1 MNIQYLTL
9 DSCAEYAAGATVVI
23 DVLRAFTTAA
33 CAFAVGAQKIYMVG
47 AVEEAFALRVKIPG
61 LLLVGEVDGL
71 PISGFDFG
79 NSPSAVLAHD
89 LTGREMVMRTTA
101 GTQGITL
108 SRQADPL
115 FGSSFVCAAAT
126 ARNLAGLQPQSVS
139 FIVTGARPDDTGDE
153 DAACAEYIAAL
164 LRGEAPSPGD
174 YLARVRGSMHAQVFL
189 DQAMPEFPEADLDIA
204 CDLDRFPFTMKVR
217 QEEGKLIL
225 EKVLPE
231 DLKRG
236 NIYAC

>member
-9 DSCAEYAAGATVVI
+9 DTCADYAAGATVVI

-33 CAFAVGAQKIYMVG
+33 CAFAVGAQKITLVG
-47 AVEEAFALRVKIPG
+47 AVEEAFALREKTPG
-61 LLLVGEVDGL
+61 VLLVGEVDGL

-89 LTGREMVMRTTA
+89 LTGRALVMRTSA

-108 SRQADPL
+108 SRQAEPL

-126 ARNLAGLQPQSVS
+126 ARGLAGLQPQSVS
-139 FIVTGARPDDTGDE
+139 FVVTGVRPDDTGDE
-153 DAACAEYIAAL
+153 DAACAEYTAAL
-164 LRGEAPSPGD
+164 LRGESPSPGD
-174 YLARVRGSMHAQVFL
+174 YLARVRSSMHAQVFL
-189 DQAMPEFPEADLDIA
+189 DQALPEFPEDDLDIA

-217 QEEGKLIL
+217 REEGELIL

-231 DLKRG
+231 ELQRG
-236 NIYAC
+236 KDYAR